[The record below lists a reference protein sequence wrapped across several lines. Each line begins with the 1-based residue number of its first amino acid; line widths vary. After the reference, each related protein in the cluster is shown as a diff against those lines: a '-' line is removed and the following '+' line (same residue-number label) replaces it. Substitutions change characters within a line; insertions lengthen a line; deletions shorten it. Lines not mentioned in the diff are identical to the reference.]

1 LQLFA
6 QLDATILCLAI
17 LDVGLIFFAL
27 ARLGGVNEVCF
38 FLCLGRQLFCVCW
51 RSSHK
56 AGGGRHLRIAVK
68 GRFICVSAHASLL
81 DLVNRGPG
89 EILFVQHPY

>member
-17 LDVGLIFFAL
+17 FDVGLIFFAL

-38 FLCLGRQLFCVCW
+38 FSLSREAAILCILALELTQNRRWLPSSNRRQRPFHLF
-51 RSSHK
+51 SSSC
-56 AGGGRHLRIAVK
+56 IAA
-68 GRFICVSAHASLL
+68 RPRQSRAW
-81 DLVNRGPG
+81 
-89 EILFVQHPY
+89 